1 MSQVFATDREF
12 SRVCHMSA
20 KSEAGDALT
29 QTFQSVGVPRHMV
42 IYGSK
47 ELTQGTWGKRIKEH
61 QVNQTIA
68 DTHIQFQNKAENLIR
83 EINKNGNG

>member
-1 MSQVFATDREF
+1 
-12 SRVCHMSA
+12 
-20 KSEAGDALT
+20 
-29 QTFQSVGVPRHMV
+29 MV

-83 EINKNGNG
+83 EINKNGNGSCSGVEHLRSYGIYVQRN

>member
-1 MSQVFATDREF
+1 
-12 SRVCHMSA
+12 
-20 KSEAGDALT
+20 
-29 QTFQSVGVPRHMV
+29 MV